1 MTLCSFQDERFDL
14 PRKNSVNLNLKVRVK
29 HIRME
34 TMMNDLRLNVD
45 GAVNVTKKNI
55 F

>member
-1 MTLCSFQDERFDL
+1 MTSCSFQDERFDL
-14 PRKNSVNLNLKVRVK
+14 SRKNSVNLKLKVRVK

-34 TMMNDLRLNVD
+34 TMMNDFRLNVV
-45 GAVNVTKKNI
+45 GSVNVTKKNI